1 MTPPPAPETFSASE
15 YTIDELAA
23 YTGVPSRTI
32 RFYQARGV
40 LPPPRK
46 RGRIAVYDEGHAD
59 RLKAVGAL
67 QDKGLRLQ
75 AIREVVSDADR
86 DAEAVR
92 KWFGVDAP
100 PGVADPDDVPQLLT
114 DDELK
119 RHLGS
124 PSTGAINRLIR
135 RGAIERHGHGA
146 ERRYAVLNASLLVLA
161 RRLSASG
168 VDLETAIRLQEILER
183 RFARAAREVVGCAID
198 KLRHRLSRESKR
210 EGAMLTLAALFG
222 DGGIG
227 EDAVRLIFSREL
239 QRAVELALRPDS
251 AAPPEDEAG

>member
-1 MTPPPAPETFSASE
+1 MTPPAAPDSFAASE

-92 KWFGVDAP
+92 KWFGVDAA
-100 PGVADPDDVPQLLT
+100 GVADPEEVPQLLT

-124 PSTGAINRLIR
+124 PSAGAINRLIR
-135 RGAIERHGHGA
+135 RGALERHGHGP
-146 ERRYAVLNASLLVLA
+146 ERRYAVRNPSVLVLA

-198 KLRHRLSRESKR
+198 KLRHRLNRESKR

-239 QRAVELALRPDS
+239 QRAVELALRPES
-251 AAPPEDEAG
+251 AAPAEDEPG

>member
-1 MTPPPAPETFSASE
+1 MTPPPAPDSFSASE

-46 RGRIAVYDEGHAD
+46 RGRIAVYDEAHAD

-92 KWFGVDAP
+92 RWFGLDAV
-100 PGVADPDDVPQLLT
+100 GAADSDEVPQLLT
-114 DDELK
+114 DEELK

-124 PSTGAINRLIR
+124 PSPGAINRLIR
-135 RGAIERHGHGA
+135 RGALQRHGQGV
-146 ERRYAVLNASLLVLA
+146 ERRYAVLNPSVLVLA

-239 QRAVELALRPDS
+239 QRAVELALRPES
-251 AAPPEDEAG
+251 AASVEDEPG